1 MGNAEP
7 GVGDVLGRYR
17 LVEVLGRGGM
27 GTVFRARDDELER
40 DVAVKVINPA
50 LAGDP
55 EFRERFR
62 REAVVLSQMDS
73 AHVVAV
79 HDHGEQDGAP
89 YLVTQLVRGGDLFE
103 LLRDGGALEPGY
115 AVDLALQVLEGLAD
129 AHAIGVVHRDV
140 KPSNVLL
147 REDRRVA
154 YLCDFGIASSPGG
167 QLTRTG
173 VLVGSTA
180 YMAPERHSA
189 DTAASAG
196 VAADVYAVGC
206 LLWHLLTGTQPF
218 VGTDAEV
225 AMGHLRG
232 PVPQLPGREPGVV
245 RLNAVLRRA
254 MAKDRKQ
261 RYASARAMAADLRD
275 AAAAVPAGLVL
286 PEVTAVRQAID
297 VRPARGN
304 GRRRVLATLAVVV
317 LVASG
322 GYVGAR
328 LGGVEMAPSLLASD
342 DTTTS
347 TSPTVTPT
355 PSERTGPAP
364 RAGGSASPRT
374 LDGGGLAADGG
385 DGAGAGPGASPRSEP
400 TSGPTSRPTRRP
412 EPSPSASPRPVASYR
427 CWDGRTA
434 ARLADCSL
442 PTGWAGARWV
452 FPGAGSAPG
461 CEPMSRDTPGFIE
474 GWGCSVVTRDGS
486 RKSVT
491 FIRWRTP
498 EAATTYFWGRYR
510 DGAHRDAWVLGGDA
524 YGRRM
529 GGRSKPNGYFHSSR
543 VYAAAGTNAWSMSA
557 QGNTDAKRD
566 SMFGLV
572 RFRSPAAFRGTR
584 TS

>member
-115 AVDLALQVLEGLAD
+115 AVDLALQVLEGLGD

-189 DTAASAG
+189 DTAGTAG

-206 LLWHLLTGTQPF
+206 LLWHMLTGTQPF

-232 PVPQLPGREPGVV
+232 PVPQLPGKEPGVA

-254 MAKDRKQ
+254 MAKDRRD
-261 RYASARAMAADLRD
+261 RYPSARAMAVELRD
-275 AAAAVPAGLVL
+275 AAAAVPPGLVL
-286 PEVTAVRQAID
+286 PEVTAVRQAVD
-297 VRPARGN
+297 VRPARRSGA
-304 GRRRVLATLAVVV
+304 RRILVTVAVVA
-317 LVASG
+317 LVASCV
-322 GYVGAR
+322 YVGSL
-328 LGGVEMAPSLLASD
+328 LGGVEMGPSLLASD
-342 DTTTS
+342 DATTS
-347 TSPTVTPT
+347 GSPSGSTAAPTASDPVGDHATGSTGQRTRSLGDEVGGVAAETGDGDAAPSTRPRTSARPRSGQSTSVRPT
-355 PSERTGPAP
+355 SSAAPAP
-364 RAGGSASPRT
+364 
-374 LDGGGLAADGG
+374 
-385 DGAGAGPGASPRSEP
+385 
-400 TSGPTSRPTRRP
+400 
-412 EPSPSASPRPVASYR
+412 YR
-427 CWDGRTA
+427 CWDGRRT
-434 ARLADCSL
+434 ARLPDCSL
-442 PTGWAGARWV
+442 PTGWSGAQWV

-461 CEPMSRDTPGFIE
+461 CRRISRDAPGFIE
-474 GWGCSVVTRDGS
+474 GWTCSVATRDGS
-486 RKSVT
+486 RKAIS
-491 FIRWRTP
+491 FLRWSSA

-510 DGAHRDAWVLGGDA
+510 DGAHRDAWVLGGDT
-524 YGRRM
+524 YGRKM
-529 GGRSKPNGYFHSSR
+529 WGRTKKDGLYHSSR

-557 QGNTDAKRD
+557 AGNTDAKRD

-572 RFRSPAAFRGTR
+572 QFRAPAGFRGTR
-584 TS
+584 AG